1 MKYAMIQSMAPTVP
15 IPTNGRIRRSARS
28 REAIVTAMVELV
40 GEGTLSP
47 TAQQIAERAEVGV
60 RTVFRHFSDMDT
72 LFAAINERLQE
83 SLAHFFVEEQQTGP
97 LAERL
102 NALLVR
108 RVALLE
114 RIAPY
119 ARASALQR
127 ARSPFLQAQH
137 ERNVRALRRDQLYWL
152 PELETSADLSVGLE
166 LTLSTEAWHR
176 LRVDQKLSV
185 QQAADTLQLI
195 AVAILRP
202 ID

>member
-97 LAERL
+97 FAERL